1 MNDIKFNIF
10 EHWLPVNEKRGTI
23 DKDTLRI
30 KVSGI
35 NFHTQQEASSW
46 GIFTGYIKPDTN
58 NTYDPNAIG
67 FYKSDGTLLGYVQK
81 ELQDYVGKFTKG
93 RELDCVIAITPF
105 FSKEGKIRNQAYA
118 TILKFF
124 EDDIEYATETIN
136 RVTEEVGHDALIE
149 ISHFEN
155 ELSSH
160 GNIQSNDDVIDDNK
174 DWGNTVFRYDDYYKF
189 KQCDKTGK
197 KSYDTLTV
205 KIENADWYFDR
216 KKWQA
221 GVFSGYV
228 DVVHI
233 ESLNQYGIYRDD
245 NTLVGCPDSFEFD
258 DEIKEFTEGHR
269 IFCIFML
276 VPHIDTKTSCIDIKG
291 KAVLIKFFEDEREY
305 AYKLFEDVRTRLA
318 NNAVVDYKKF
328 TTKKAELEDC
338 GISVLLSWSFDT
350 RRYKFGDQETT
361 YLDDSGKPQK
371 SHSGCSA
378 LVAIFATVSILVIVF
393 TMLII

>member
-1 MNDIKFNIF
+1 MNDIKFNIS
-10 EHWLPVNEKRGTI
+10 EHWLPVNEKQGSL

-35 NFHTQQEASSW
+35 NYHT
-46 GIFTGYIKPDTN
+46 KPDTSYWGVFTGSIRLEPN
-58 NTYDPNAIG
+58 NPYDSNAIG
-67 FYKSDGTLLGYVQK
+67 FYKSDGQLLGYVQK

-93 RELDCVIAITPF
+93 RELDCVIVITPF
-105 FSKEGKIRNQAYA
+105 FSKEGKIQNQAYA

-136 RVTEEVGHDALIE
+136 RVTEDVGNDALIE
-149 ISHFEN
+149 MTHFEN

-160 GNIQSNDDVIDDNK
+160 GNLQSNDDVIDDNK
-174 DWGNTVFRYDDYYKF
+174 DLGNTFFRYDDYYKF

-305 AYKLFEDVRTRLA
+305 AYKLFEDVRTRLT

-338 GISVLLSWSFDT
+338 GISVLLSWSCDT
-350 RRYKFGDQETT
+350 RRYKFGDRETT
-361 YLDDSGKPQK
+361 YLDASG
-371 SHSGCSA
+371 
-378 LVAIFATVSILVIVF
+378 
-393 TMLII
+393 

>member
-1 MNDIKFNIF
+1 MNDIKFNIS
-10 EHWLPVNEKRGTI
+10 EHWLPVNEKQGSL

-35 NFHTQQEASSW
+35 NYHT
-46 GIFTGYIKPDTN
+46 KPDTSYWGVFTGSIRLEPN
-58 NTYDPNAIG
+58 NPYDSNAIG
-67 FYKSDGTLLGYVQK
+67 FYKSDGQLLGYVQK

-93 RELDCVIAITPF
+93 RELDCVIVITPF
-105 FSKEGKIRNQAYA
+105 FSKEGKIQNQAYA

-136 RVTEEVGHDALIE
+136 RVTEDVGNDALIE
-149 ISHFEN
+149 MTHFEN

-160 GNIQSNDDVIDDNK
+160 GNLQSNDDVIDDNK
-174 DWGNTVFRYDDYYKF
+174 DLGNTFFRYDDYYKF

-328 TTKKAELEDC
+328 TTKK
-338 GISVLLSWSFDT
+338 LS
-350 RRYKFGDQETT
+350 
-361 YLDDSGKPQK
+361 
-371 SHSGCSA
+371 
-378 LVAIFATVSILVIVF
+378 
-393 TMLII
+393 

>member
-1 MNDIKFNIF
+1 MKLAVPYD
-10 EHWLPVNEKRGTI
+10 RYGGT
-23 DKDTLRI
+23 
-30 KVSGI
+30 
-35 NFHTQQEASSW
+35 
-46 GIFTGYIKPDTN
+46 
-58 NTYDPNAIG
+58 
-67 FYKSDGTLLGYVQK
+67 KSL
-81 ELQDYVGKFTKG
+81 
-93 RELDCVIAITPF
+93 
-105 FSKEGKIRNQAYA
+105 
-118 TILKFF
+118 IL
-124 EDDIEYATETIN
+124 
-136 RVTEEVGHDALIE
+136 
-149 ISHFEN
+149 S
-155 ELSSH
+155 
-160 GNIQSNDDVIDDNK
+160 
-174 DWGNTVFRYDDYYKF
+174 DWGNTVFRCDDYYKF

-228 DVVHI
+228 DIVRI
-233 ESLNQYGIYRDD
+233 ESINQYGIYRDD

-291 KAVLIKFFEDEREY
+291 KADLIKFFEDEREY